1 MKKELIEIF
10 KKKLSKTPNL
20 VLDSYTLNSGIYIKL
35 SEKYVQKFIVKQEK
49 SKNVLYKENGDK
61 AISDDEDWFKRKDY
75 LSIYLDSNKS
85 VFDQKFHNANFLT
98 LFFKVENFNYI
109 ITNLNKNFEVF
120 RTFEK
125 FNKKEDKII
134 IENQKEYINSKE
146 RQEKINKAE
155 KLIKNYLDEI
165 KKFADEKIKNG
176 QYVRIFIDEADE
188 IYEKESQIYTELK
201 IFNANSYN
209 KLINGKIYGL
219 SNSNTGMNSKK
230 PFLKHKSRKSIL
242 PSMISQK
249 EALDEKSFFD
259 WLSYQNRNFIDG
271 FDNAFLLKFNSNG
284 RAVISDFESITFKEK
299 SSLKIEII
307 DFIDAGLDLYE
318 INNKNAKAKIDEV
331 LYQKSL
337 SDNNLFSNE
346 IKINDKMLKEL
357 IYQTRNSVIEL
368 LYKNNETDFYQMVNK
383 YSSDFIK
390 VALRSSKEYGELN
403 AKKAINFILSLKDY
417 KGETVDLD
425 TIKENLENALKSDIT
440 KLDSNEYFFLAGQI
454 AKYLMSKSKAA
465 NKTYA
470 LAEPY
475 LKAKTT
481 GKLKSVLK
489 NEFERYKYEISIYD
503 KKFNKAYLLIQNSD
517 DIQINNDFE
526 SLMLAGMMSQNLIYD
541 NKKGE
546 SDE

>member
-20 VLDSYTLNSGIYIKL
+20 VLDSYTLKSGIYIKL

-49 SKNVLYKENGDK
+49 SKNVLYKENGDE
-61 AISDDEDWFKRKDY
+61 AIRNDENWFKKSDY
-75 LSIYLDSNKS
+75 LSVYLDSNKS
-85 VFDQKFHNANFLT
+85 VFDKKFHNANFLT
-98 LFFKVENFNYI
+98 LFFKIENFDYI
-109 ITNLNKNFEVF
+109 VENLNKNFDVF
-120 RTFEK
+120 KIFSK
-125 FNKKEDKII
+125 FNNKEDKAILKKY
-134 IENQKEYINSKE
+134 QTYINSEE
-146 RQEKINKAE
+146 RQKKIDKVK
-155 KLIKNYLDEI
+155 KLISANLSEIRNFAQKNI
-165 KKFADEKIKNG
+165 TKG
-176 QYVRIFIDEADE
+176 YVKIFIDEADE

-201 IFNANSYN
+201 IFNSNFYN
-209 KLINGKIYGL
+209 KLINGEIFGL
-219 SNSNTGMNSKK
+219 SNSNMGMNSKK
-230 PFLKHKSRKSIL
+230 PFLEHKSRKSIL

-337 SDNNLFSNE
+337 LDNNLFSNE

-368 LYKNNETDFYQMVNK
+368 LYKNNEADFYQMVNK

-481 GKLKSVLK
+481 NKLKSVLK

-503 KKFNKAYLLIQNSD
+503 KRFNKAYLLIQNSD